1 VLLQVRCRGAGSTHL
16 EQRARTLQDFV
27 AGMQGRCTVDVG
39 QDGDLQLQLELP
51 AALEP
56 DDH

>member
-1 VLLQVRCRGAGSTHL
+1 
-16 EQRARTLQDFV
+16 
-27 AGMQGRCTVDVG
+27 MQGRCTVDVG